1 MPLYEADFLGEPTP
15 IKSKGKG
22 KQKQKSVEVETE
34 ESTPVVLQKEK
45 GSRKRKSSELD
56 PQSEQPELP
65 NKSTQK
71 KKPEVKEKPEPK
83 KKPEVT
89 EPKKKPEVKETPEPK
104 KKPEVKE
111 KPEPKRKPKSKKG
124 EDLHTDKLSTSTS
137 SNSDGSEYET
147 VPTVSEKIKIRKK
160 KAVSGTV
167 PEKASKVT
175 PKVQL
180 IASQQESNE
189 TQPPQWFRAYVLD
202 EQKRR
207 NQEKLK
213 KERQPQTIVKEIADE
228 VAKQEWEN
236 PTKRGMINN
245 EVDRHMSRMYQMIHG
260 RRL

>member
-15 IKSKGKG
+15 IKPKSKG
-22 KQKQKSVEVETE
+22 KQKQKSNESELE
-34 ESTPVVLQKEK
+34 LSTPLPLAKEK
-45 GSRKRKSSELD
+45 VSRKRKS
-56 PQSEQPELP
+56 
-65 NKSTQK
+65 
-71 KKPEVKEKPEPK
+71 PEVNDNVETTQSINKTQPK
-83 KKPEVT
+83 KKPEI
-89 EPKKKPEVKETPEPK
+89 KKKPESRKKQGSVETPKTKDKTVQNK
-104 KKPEVKE
+104 KSEDEETGLDNTELK
-111 KPEPKRKPKSKKG
+111 KRKPKLPKDSPS
-124 EDLHTDKLSTSTS
+124 ST
-137 SNSDGSEYET
+137 SNSDESEYET
-147 VPTVSEKIKIRKK
+147 MPSVPKKIKIRKK
-160 KAVSGTV
+160 KTVSPTV
-167 PEKASKVT
+167 PEKASNVA
-175 PKVQL
+175 PKVQI

-213 KERQPQTIVKEIADE
+213 KERQPQTVVKEIADE